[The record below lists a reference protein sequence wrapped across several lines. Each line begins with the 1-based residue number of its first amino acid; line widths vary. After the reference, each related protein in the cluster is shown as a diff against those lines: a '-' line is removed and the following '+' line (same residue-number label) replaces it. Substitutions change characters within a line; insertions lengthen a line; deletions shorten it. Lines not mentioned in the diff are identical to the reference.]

1 MNIVQVTRTFAV
13 AMVLVVT
20 ATGLWAAGVE
30 EESAAAVEREM
41 VTDPATGMTWTA
53 PEYGGTL
60 TWGVTAYPENTDIWW
75 VSGWAPHLISGVNER
90 LAFANWAISRE
101 IWDGTFYVTVPVEAN
116 TGALA
121 ESWSQPD
128 PTTFVYNIRQGVHW
142 HDKAP
147 MNGRQLTA
155 KDVEWNWHRYWGLGD
170 FAEDGPSAHK
180 FATTLGAE
188 VVSATATDE
197 WTVVVELAAP
207 NAILQDQMLNNYF
220 FVYPPEVIEEHGD
233 YKDWKNAVGTGPF
246 ELTEYVDGSSAT
258 WEKNPDYWG
267 YDEKFP
273 DNRLPYVDQARSLMM
288 KEMST
293 RLAALRTGKIDMLS
307 NTGDAR
313 IFSLDDVDSLQK
325 SNPEIDLWP
334 GYGWV
339 ESIFL
344 FNWALAPV
352 SDPKVRQALQMAVD
366 RDTIAESFYKG
377 YGDPAPHGLVMQ
389 AATG

>member
-1 MNIVQVTRTFAV
+1 M
-13 AMVLVVT
+13 
-20 ATGLWAAGVE
+20 
-30 EESAAAVEREM
+30 
-41 VTDPATGMTWTA
+41 
-53 PEYGGTL
+53 
-60 TWGVTAYPENTDIWW
+60 
-75 VSGWAPHLISGVNER
+75 
-90 LAFANWAISRE
+90 
-101 IWDGTFYVTVPVEAN
+101 EAN

-307 NTGDAR
+307 NTGDGR
-313 IFSLDDVDSLQK
+313 CDRYHGWLDVHG
-325 SNPEIDLWP
+325 E
-334 GYGWV
+334 G
-339 ESIFL
+339 
-344 FNWALAPV
+344 
-352 SDPKVRQALQMAVD
+352 RQ
-366 RDTIAESFYKG
+366 R
-377 YGDPAPHGLVMQ
+377 
-389 AATG
+389 